1 MRTRTTT
8 ATAAA
13 ALTTAVAL
21 LLTACGGGSDS
32 DDSGK
37 DEIAGADTGASA
49 SASASPSPSASGDG
63 VDRPEIK
70 LPADVKNVFEG
81 TKTGDPVKDAVL
93 ADNERMINSIDEAIT
108 VDAEEH
114 PALKFYSKDNAL
126 VAAATYVQSFYEGGT
141 TWTGSTR
148 YYDREVTL
156 SGDNAAT
163 VTYCG
168 DETES
173 YSKDRKTK
181 KVKKTPGDADDY
193 VSYNARM
200 EKNADGVWQT
210 VNVVSER
217 GSEKCQP

>member
-1 MRTRTTT
+1 MRTRPTI
-8 ATAAA
+8 AAA
-13 ALTTAVAL
+13 ALTAAVTL
-21 LLTACGGGSDS
+21 LLSGCGVSDS
-32 DDSGK
+32 EDSGK

-49 SASASPSPSASGDG
+49 SASPSPSASADG

-70 LPADVKNVFEG
+70 LPSDVKNVFEG
-81 TKTGDPVKDAVL
+81 GSTGDPVKDAVL

-126 VAAATYVQSFYEGGT
+126 IAAASYVQSFYEAGT

-156 SGDNAAT
+156 SGENAAT

-168 DETES
+168 DETKS

-181 KVKKTPGDADDY
+181 EVKKTPGDADDY
-193 VSYNARM
+193 VSYSARVQ
-200 EKNADGVWQT
+200 KNADGVWQT
-210 VNVVSER
+210 TNVVSER
-217 GSEKCQP
+217 GAEKCQP

>member
-1 MRTRTTT
+1 MRTRPTI
-8 ATAAA
+8 AAA
-13 ALTTAVAL
+13 ALTAAVTL
-21 LLTACGGGSDS
+21 LLSGCGGSDS
-32 DDSGK
+32 EDSGK

-49 SASASPSPSASGDG
+49 SASPSPSASADG

-70 LPADVKNVFEG
+70 LPSDVKNVFEG
-81 TKTGDPVKDAVL
+81 GSTGDPVKDAVL

-126 VAAATYVQSFYEGGT
+126 IAAASYVQSFYEAGT

-156 SGDNAAT
+156 SGENAAT

-168 DETES
+168 DETKS

-181 KVKKTPGDADDY
+181 EVKKTPGDADDY
-193 VSYNARM
+193 VSYSARVQ
-200 EKNADGVWQT
+200 KNADGVWQT
-210 VNVVSER
+210 TNVVSER
-217 GSEKCQP
+217 GAEKCQP

>member
-1 MRTRTTT
+1 MRTRPTI
-8 ATAAA
+8 AAA
-13 ALTTAVAL
+13 ALTAAVTL
-21 LLTACGGGSDS
+21 LLSGCGGSDS
-32 DDSGK
+32 EDSGK

-49 SASASPSPSASGDG
+49 SASPSPSAIEDG
-63 VDRPEIK
+63 IDRPEIK
-70 LPADVKNVFEG
+70 LPSDVKNVFEG
-81 TKTGDPVKDAVL
+81 GSTGDPVKDAVL

-126 VAAATYVQSFYEGGT
+126 IAAASYVQSFYEAGT

-156 SGDNAAT
+156 SGENAAT

-168 DETES
+168 DETKS

-181 KVKKTPGDADDY
+181 EVKKTPGDADDY
-193 VSYNARM
+193 VSYSARVQ
-200 EKNADGVWQT
+200 KNTDGVWQT
-210 VNVVSER
+210 TNVVSER
-217 GSEKCQP
+217 GAEKCQP

>member
-1 MRTRTTT
+1 MRTRTTI
-8 ATAAA
+8 AAA
-13 ALTTAVAL
+13 ALTAAVTL
-21 LLTACGGGSDS
+21 LLSGCGGSDS
-32 DDSGK
+32 EDSGK

-49 SASASPSPSASGDG
+49 SASPSPSASEDG

-70 LPADVKNVFEG
+70 LPSDVKNVFEG
-81 TKTGDPVKDAVL
+81 GSTGDPVKDAVL

-126 VAAATYVQSFYEGGT
+126 IAAASYVQSFYEAGT

-156 SGDNAAT
+156 SGENAAT

-168 DETES
+168 DETKS

-181 KVKKTPGDADDY
+181 EVKKTPGDADDY
-193 VSYNARM
+193 VSYSARVQR
-200 EKNADGVWQT
+200 NADGVWQT
-210 VNVVSER
+210 TNVVSER
-217 GSEKCQP
+217 GAEKCQP